1 MAASVDNL
9 ESWLESHF
17 IHLHQYDKDIIMS
30 HIRTLFN
37 SDWGNWQI
45 INPPGDG
52 FCGVYAMNILKKLRR
67 NHRNRHAINQR
78 ILQCP
83 TKLTLTNDIIW
94 GIEKY
99 RDAYFRITRDIN
111 KYENN
116 KPIQD
121 ELIRLKDL
129 MIDPVFFSTGM
140 VIEGANPISFTLDLT
155 EDFTEPLGLSVLKDV
170 KRQQVIQLIHAGSIE
185 ILFFYFLAYRY
196 EQNYIVL
203 NYSPSW
209 LTANFSDKLRY
220 DPINYVDYV
229 IKDYRPDY
237 SDSEFIYNTQIDPLY
252 AENTSILFN
261 DGHYVIFYNE
271 DLNVEHRKINEL
283 RNSSGRLWKNPS
295 LGQSQVFPRLGVSRL
310 SYLRRGGHLRKGK
323 KYTLRKGKKHTLRKG
338 KKHTLRKGKKYTLR
352 RLHRKK

>member
-1 MAASVDNL
+1 M
-9 ESWLESHF
+9 
-17 IHLHQYDKDIIMS
+17 
-30 HIRTLFN
+30 
-37 SDWGNWQI
+37 
-45 INPPGDG
+45 
-52 FCGVYAMNILKKLRR
+52 
-67 NHRNRHAINQR
+67 
-78 ILQCP
+78 
-83 TKLTLTNDIIW
+83 
-94 GIEKY
+94 
-99 RDAYFRITRDIN
+99 
-111 KYENN
+111 
-116 KPIQD
+116 
-121 ELIRLKDL
+121 
-129 MIDPVFFSTGM
+129 
-140 VIEGANPISFTLDLT
+140 
-155 EDFTEPLGLSVLKDV
+155 LKDV
-170 KRQQVIQLIHAGSIE
+170 KQQQVIQLINAGSIE

-229 IKDYRPDY
+229 IKDYRSDY

-252 AENTSILFN
+252 VENTSILFN

-295 LGQSQVFPRLGVSRL
+295 AFPGQSQVFPRSGVPERVPEL
-310 SYLRRGGHLRKGK
+310 SYLRRRGGHLRKGK